1 MSQKLRASRW
11 RAVLACLA
19 LASTLSGAWLTV
31 YHGSLDD
38 DAACAAE
45 WGVTRDA
52 TQTTVKAG
60 SGAAAPH
67 HCFICHWLR
76 SLRSLT
82 SGTLVVASAI
92 EPADP
97 IRATVPTRA
106 SRLAPLRIPAR
117 SPPA

>member
-11 RAVLACLA
+11 RAGLACLA

-31 YHGSLDD
+31 FHGSLDD
-38 DAACAAE
+38 DAACAVE
-45 WGVTRDA
+45 WGVTRGPTHA
-52 TQTTVKAG
+52 TVWAG

-67 HCFICHWLR
+67 HCLFCHWLR

-82 SGTLVVASAI
+82 SGTLAVASAI
-92 EPADP
+92 EPADSV
-97 IRATVPTRA
+97 RASFPTRTL
-106 SRLAPLRIPAR
+106 RLALVRIPAR